1 MITAISA
8 DSHITEPGD
17 CYLPF
22 IDPAFRD
29 RAPTM
34 TRDPQRGDIYVV
46 PGMTTTIPV
55 SLSSGAG
62 RPPEELSTTA

>member
-22 IDPAFRD
+22 IDPKLRD
-29 RAPTM
+29 R
-34 TRDPQRGDIYVV
+34 
-46 PGMTTTIPV
+46 
-55 SLSSGAG
+55 
-62 RPPEELSTTA
+62 